1 MVTSSDVGMTGSQ
14 NSGPYCPILG
24 PDYAREKGPKTA
36 LFQVLIMHE
45 KRVISVAIVAYDSC

>member
-24 PDYAREKGPKTA
+24 PGYAREKGD
-36 LFQVLIMHE
+36 
-45 KRVISVAIVAYDSC
+45 KRRNSCL